1 VHILSIVCCQ
11 YKEHEEVL
19 TVIRNSFTDDV
30 DNDDEAELE
39 EAAAGSLLAKEKE
52 EGFVAM
58 AAVPSAPVRFS
69 EASKSGFSGST
80 VVAGQISANGLM
92 VINENGE
99 EERRTVTSIF
109 AGAERCRR

>member
-1 VHILSIVCCQ
+1 MRITVKCAPLS
-11 YKEHEEVL
+11 
-19 TVIRNSFTDDV
+19 DDV
-30 DNDDEAELE
+30 DNDDDAAIELE
-39 EAAAGSLLAKEKE
+39 ETAAGGLKDEN
-52 EGFVAM
+52 FVAM

-69 EASKSGFSGST
+69 EASKSGFSGAT

>member
-1 VHILSIVCCQ
+1 MQYTCSSI
-11 YKEHEEVL
+11 
-19 TVIRNSFTDDV
+19 TDDV
-30 DNDDEAELE
+30 DNDDDAAIELE
-39 EAAAGSLLAKEKE
+39 ETAAGGLIPKEKE

-58 AAVPSAPVRFS
+58 AAVPTAPVRFS

-99 EERRTVTSIF
+99 EERRTVTAIF

>member
-1 VHILSIVCCQ
+1 VA
-11 YKEHEEVL
+11 L
-19 TVIRNSFTDDV
+19 TVVRTSLTDDV

-39 EAAAGSLLAKEKE
+39 EAVGGLLAKEKE

-69 EASKSGFSGST
+69 EASKSGSSGST